1 MTKQVLPPLR
11 DKPYGGAWSI
21 YDNESVNFLN
31 STKVEKGNRSDFIR
45 DYRNWFSANK
55 YLK

>member
-55 YLK
+55 Y